1 MLPFLRKFGKAA
13 LAIELSLVGG
23 GYYIFHDIN
32 TNKESRKKWDDRP
45 GGRYLIDAFYQV
57 TGDERVIEHRK
68 PPPIIGDG
76 KYSDKEK

>member
-23 GYYIFHDIN
+23 GFYIFHDLN
-32 TNKESRKKWDDRP
+32 TGGSESRKKWDDRP
-45 GGRYLIDAFYQV
+45 GGRYLIDAFYKV

-68 PPPIIGDG
+68 HIGDS
-76 KYSDKEK
+76 KS